1 VKTAPAHRAPA
12 DPAGTTDGEPLEGAR
27 RPAVAWIGAAAGA
40 GGVFVGTFLLYFLVY
55 RVRHFSLPLG
65 WDTPWYVWRADYI
78 GHVGIGILD
87 TASRPGH
94 ALLSATLTSLT
105 GIPSIRM
112 EVVLPYVL
120 VGMLALAV
128 GAVAAVGTGRQEWW
142 RWASAASVS
151 GVTIGTTRLVGENV
165 SNLMN
170 LLFVLVAFLLLIRFA
185 AQPTSGWAGF
195 AGALVLLA
203 AGALSHWL
211 FMPVVALFMAA
222 WWLLALPSSIRA
234 RRAGASL
241 VRTEAG
247 ALFAAGGIAG
257 AATLA
262 LIYPVLGSSFKT
274 REIGELQTRY
284 LPKFR
289 EDLNGM
295 AAWAVAAPTAVGGY
309 LVARPAPA
317 DRSDVL
323 ERGPFLRMLGGW
335 AAVCL
340 LGMAIAAITLALPPH
355 RFLGLLVAMPMA
367 VALGALVWTVGR
379 WVARHAGR
387 PVGIAAAVLMVGAL
401 TIPTVLWWFGPADVR
416 GDVVL
421 HEPAKG
427 PEQWFQ
433 QDAYQEARS
442 IDAYVAQLPAG
453 RQAVVGVGPL
463 GSSGPISISLK
474 ERTIRAGLAPSHQ
487 ARVWVVPGEPDDLL
501 AGRFTRVPSEEANS
515 HNRPFFDEG
524 AAALRSDA
532 AIVVPRALGV
542 QQFQRAVHQDH
553 AKVIAPGV
561 ALVRGPAPSSPIGA
575 PPPLHVVPTTEAG
588 VLQAI
593 ALVVLLAAAGLGWA
607 MWFLG
612 TNARPLVVLSV
623 APTAGAAVLIL
634 VALAATKLGLHVAD
648 APGVAMTVLVAAA
661 GFVLAAVGRRRSRP
675 APVSAPAAPPAA
687 R

>member
-1 VKTAPAHRAPA
+1 MKTAPAHRAPE
-12 DPAGTTDGEPLEGAR
+12 DPAGRTDDEPPPSGP
-27 RPAVAWIGAAAGA
+27 RPAAAWFGAAAGA

-65 WDTPWYVWRADYI
+65 WDTPWYVWRADYV

-128 GAVAAVGTGRQEWW
+128 GATAAVGTGRQEWW
-142 RWASAASVS
+142 RWAAAAAAA

-185 AQPTSGWAGF
+185 APDGGWPGF
-195 AGALVLLA
+195 AGSIVLLA
-203 AGALSHWL
+203 AAALSHWL

-234 RRAGASL
+234 RRAGTPL

-262 LIYPVLGSSFKT
+262 LIYPVLGSSFRT
-274 REIGELQTRY
+274 REIGELRSRY

-309 LVARPAPA
+309 LVARPAAA
-317 DRSDVL
+317 DRSDVP

-335 AAVCL
+335 TAVCL

-387 PVGIAAAVLMVGAL
+387 PAGIATAVLIVGAL

-421 HEPAKG
+421 REPAQG

-453 RQAVVGVGPL
+453 RQVVVGVGPL

-474 ERTIRAGLAPSHQ
+474 ERTVRAGLAPEHQ
-487 ARVWVVPGEPDDLL
+487 ARVWVVPGEPADLL
-501 AGRFTRVPSEEANS
+501 DGRFTRVPSGEANA

-524 AAALRSDA
+524 ASALRSGA
-532 AIVVPRALGV
+532 AIVVPRALGAREFRRAV
-542 QQFQRAVHQDH
+542 QQDDAR
-553 AKVIAPGV
+553 VIAPGV
-561 ALVRGPAPSSPIGA
+561 ALVRGPTPESPIGA
-575 PPPLHVVPTTEAG
+575 PPPLRVVPTTEAG

-593 ALVVLLAAAGLGWA
+593 ALVVLLGVAGLGWA
-607 MWFLG
+607 LWFLG
-612 TNARPLVVLSV
+612 TGARPLVVVSV
-623 APTAGAAVLIL
+623 APTAGAGVLVL
-634 VALAATKLGLHVAD
+634 VALAATKLGLHVAE
-648 APGVAMTVLVAAA
+648 APGVALTVVVATT
-661 GFVLAAVGRRRSRP
+661 GFLLAAVGRRRSRRT
-675 APVSAPAAPPAA
+675 PVSEPAAQPAAP
-687 R
+687 